1 MTVRYS
7 ETRTLGKPMSGG
19 GCKLDRKHSTEKASK
34 LYIFDLQ
41 VRTSTTEDQHHCGPG
56 KPRRV

>member
-7 ETRTLGKPMSGG
+7 ETRTLGKPMSGEG
-19 GCKLDRKHSTEKASK
+19 ANWIGTIVQKKTSK

-56 KPRRV
+56 